1 MDALE
6 VTGEG
11 QLLLGASDRDVEREC
26 DLLGGELAGLGLQA
40 ALEPSQRRPLG
51 RRAPGPGLLDSAG
64 KGRIGVDAGLLEATQ
79 GVESLRLHP
88 RRDPLP
94 GHGLIDQLDRGCL
107 GTLGLWP
114 SLGGNEVG
122 DQPRFWTSIEHV
134 IEYMTDRR
142 QFSIVR
148 PSVGVDQSARHGTA
162 RRSARPS
169 GIPGKPEP
177 ALAGWISPNRSRSPA
192 IARTTPR
199 ARSPGHMCPL
209 DGHTCPLD
217 GAYLPARRGRWGCRH
232 ALECH
237 RPDSRYRRCRWQT
250 DKSAPVH
257 ARGCASDPA
266 ALRRVR
272 TQT

>member
-79 GVESLRLHP
+79 GVESLGLHP
-88 RRDPLP
+88 RRDPFP

-122 DQPRFWTSIEHV
+122 DQPRVWTSIEHV

-192 IARTTPR
+192 MARTTPR

-217 GAYLPARRGRWGCRH
+217 GTYLPARRGIPARSTG
-232 ALECH
+232 ALGVPP
-237 RPDSRYRRCRWQT
+237 RAGMPPTGFALQT
-250 DKSAPVH
+250 MSVAD
-257 ARGCASDPA
+257 
-266 ALRRVR
+266 
-272 TQT
+272 